1 MLSKTYS
8 GTHRLYNILW
18 ILVIFLLSSYW
29 LLGCAAAVLTGSG
42 KGGYEQG
49 HSQEQIRSDAR
60 ITTEINTRLVEAKQI
75 RATDVRVSTINGNVT
90 LRGKVSSPDLVERI
104 IGIAWGVK
112 GVKGVVSRLEL
123 IH

>member
-1 MLSKTYS
+1 MRSKTTS
-8 GTHRLYNILW
+8 GTHRLYNTLW
-18 ILVIFLLSSYW
+18 ALVIFLLSSFW

-49 HSQEQIRSDAR
+49 QNQEQIRSDAR
-60 ITTEINTRLVEAKQI
+60 ITSEINIRLVEASHI

-90 LRGKVSSPDLVERI
+90 LRGKVSNPKLAERI
-104 IGIAWGVK
+104 IAIAWGVK
-112 GVKGVVSRLEL
+112 GVKRVVSSLEI